1 MRAINFAKLLPADIP
16 PGERILWHGRPGWV
30 SLARHAFRVDFVAAY
45 FALMTLWNAGMAALE
60 TSWGEAAV
68 SAIKTAGSGLAAVLL
83 LGLLAWLSARTT
95 LYVVTSRR
103 VVMKVGIAL
112 PVFFN
117 LPFSGIAAASLC
129 VYRDG
134 SGDIPLA
141 LGPGDRIAY
150 LHLWPHAR
158 PLRLSRPEPA
168 LRCVAGA
175 GRIADILGRAL
186 VAAANERG
194 VQGVRASA
202 AENDKAAAWRPGVV
216 AAA

>member
-1 MRAINFAKLLPADIP
+1 MTGESNYFRLLIFAVMTAWNFALAAMDT
-16 PGERILWHGRPGWV
+16 GW
-30 SLARHAFRVDFVAAY
+30 AE
-45 FALMTLWNAGMAALE
+45 AGM
-60 TSWGEAAV
+60 
-68 SAIKTAGSGLAAVLL
+68 SAIKTAGSGVAALL
-83 LGLLAWLSARTT
+83 LLMLLAWLSARTT

-103 VVMKVGIAL
+103 LVMKVGIAF
-112 PVFFN
+112 PIFFN
-117 LPFSGIAAASLC
+117 LPFSGIAAASLR